1 MTMTED
7 ESPPPFSSCRY
18 VAPPSGMGFGW
29 GRGVPY
35 KRGLGVEACSPQ
47 GKLVWRMSSEGEI
60 RTCFI
65 SARLP
70 SWAGVRQGVAGTNV
84 NGGVVGAPAQ
94 SGVLAYSRFVQ
105 QQQQQPGTAATGSVF
120 RAVFPSVDLSAEV
133 GMMRQA
139 LAELRQQLQELREV
153 VDMQLRGTASEAPEE
168 EEEEEIV
175 VDEEAVPGAGAST
188 MEEEEEEDEMVLTM
202 TVVGGPEP
210 AGVEA
215 PPPPPTTES
224 DPATTTTQSDAA
236 TGEQEEEERSM
247 RGDN

>member
-1 MTMTED
+1 
-7 ESPPPFSSCRY
+7 
-18 VAPPSGMGFGW
+18 MGFGW

-153 VDMQLRGTASEAPEE
+153 VEIQLRATASEAAEE

-175 VDEEAVPGAGAST
+175 VDEEVAPGAGANT
-188 MEEEEEEDEMVLTM
+188 MEEEEDEMVLTM
-202 TVVGGPEP
+202 TVVGDPEP

-215 PPPPPTTES
+215 QPPPPPTPES
-224 DPATTTTQSDAA
+224 SPAVPDTTTTTPSGAA
-236 TGEQEEEERSM
+236 TEEQGERSM

>member
-1 MTMTED
+1 M
-7 ESPPPFSSCRY
+7 
-18 VAPPSGMGFGW
+18 
-29 GRGVPY
+29 
-35 KRGLGVEACSPQ
+35 EACSPP

-105 QQQQQPGTAATGSVF
+105 QQQQPGTAATGSVF

-153 VDMQLRGTASEAPEE
+153 VEIQLRATASEAAEEE

-175 VDEEAVPGAGAST
+175 VDEEVAPGAGAST
-188 MEEEEEEDEMVLTM
+188 MEEEDEMVLTM

-215 PPPPPTTES
+215 PPPPPTPES
-224 DPATTTTQSDAA
+224 DPATTTTQSGAA
-236 TGEQEEEERSM
+236 TEEQEEE
-247 RGDN
+247 

>member
-1 MTMTED
+1 
-7 ESPPPFSSCRY
+7 
-18 VAPPSGMGFGW
+18 MGFGW

-35 KRGLGVEACSPQ
+35 KRGLGVEACSPT

-188 MEEEEEEDEMVLTM
+188 MEEEEEDEMVLTL

-215 PPPPPTTES
+215 PPPPPTPES
-224 DPATTTTQSDAA
+224 EPAVSATTTPSDAA
-236 TGEQEEEERSM
+236 TEEQEVEEPM

>member
-1 MTMTED
+1 
-7 ESPPPFSSCRY
+7 
-18 VAPPSGMGFGW
+18 MGFGW

-35 KRGLGVEACSPQ
+35 KRGMGVEACSPT

-153 VDMQLRGTASEAPEE
+153 VEIQLRATASEAAEE

-175 VDEEAVPGAGAST
+175 VDEEVAPGAGANT
-188 MEEEEEEDEMVLTM
+188 MEEEEDEMVLTM
-202 TVVGGPEP
+202 TVVGDPEP

-215 PPPPPTTES
+215 QPPPPPTPES
-224 DPATTTTQSDAA
+224 DPAVPATTTTPSGAV
-236 TGEQEEEERSM
+236 TEEQEERSM

>member
-1 MTMTED
+1 
-7 ESPPPFSSCRY
+7 
-18 VAPPSGMGFGW
+18 MGFGW

-35 KRGLGVEACSPQ
+35 KRGMGVEACSPT

-153 VDMQLRGTASEAPEE
+153 VEIQLRATASEAAEE

-175 VDEEAVPGAGAST
+175 VDEEVAPGAGANT
-188 MEEEEEEDEMVLTM
+188 MEEEEDEMVLTM
-202 TVVGGPEP
+202 TVVGDPEP

-215 PPPPPTTES
+215 QPPPPPTPES
-224 DPATTTTQSDAA
+224 DPAVPATTTTPSGAA
-236 TGEQEEEERSM
+236 TEEQEERSM